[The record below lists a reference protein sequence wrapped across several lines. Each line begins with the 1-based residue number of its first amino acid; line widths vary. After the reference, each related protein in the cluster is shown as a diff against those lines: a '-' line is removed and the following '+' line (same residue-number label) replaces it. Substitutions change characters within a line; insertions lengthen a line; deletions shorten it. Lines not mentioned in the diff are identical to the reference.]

1 MATLARDV
9 MTNKIMMI
17 SVGQSLADAM
27 ELMVEKRIRHLPVV
41 DAELKIVGVLQLQ
54 DFSGISN
61 LEDQYVEAYMST
73 PVEWVSQD
81 IPLRAAILKML
92 EKKIHSL
99 LVADEKNE
107 LVGIVTS
114 EDLLW
119 ILARSLEK
127 SEKKHS
133 ILTLFDIESLDE
145 IAHQISQT
153 GL

>member
-41 DAELKIVGVLQLQ
+41 DAEFKIVGILQLQ
-54 DFSGISN
+54 DFSALSN

-73 PVEWVSQD
+73 PVVWVSQD

-145 IAHQISQT
+145 IAHQIAQT
-153 GL
+153 GI

>member
-1 MATLARDV
+1 
-9 MTNKIMMI
+9 
-17 SVGQSLADAM
+17 
-27 ELMVEKRIRHLPVV
+27 
-41 DAELKIVGVLQLQ
+41 
-54 DFSGISN
+54 
-61 LEDQYVEAYMST
+61 
-73 PVEWVSQD
+73 
-81 IPLRAAILKML
+81 ML

-119 ILARSLEK
+119 ILACSLEK

-145 IAHQISQT
+145 IAHQIAQT
-153 GL
+153 GI

>member
-41 DAELKIVGVLQLQ
+41 DAELKIVGILQLQ
-54 DFSGISN
+54 DFNALSN

-73 PVEWVSQD
+73 PVVWVSQD

-145 IAHQISQT
+145 IAHQIAQT
-153 GL
+153 GI

>member
-1 MATLARDV
+1 MPTHARDV
-9 MTNKIMMI
+9 MTNKIIMI

-27 ELMVEKRIRHLPVV
+27 NLMVEKRIRHLPVI
-41 DAELKIVGVLQLQ
+41 DADLKIVGILHLQ
-54 DFSGISN
+54 DISGLSN
-61 LEDQYVEAYMST
+61 LEDKYVEAYMTT

-81 IPLRAAILKML
+81 IPLRAAILKMI

-99 LVADEKNE
+99 LVADDKNE

-119 ILARSLEK
+119 ILASILEK
-127 SEKKHS
+127 SEKQHS

-145 IAHQISQT
+145 IAHQIAQT

>member
-17 SVGQSLADAM
+17 SVGKSLADAM

-41 DAELKIVGVLQLQ
+41 DAELKIVGILQLQ
-54 DFSGISN
+54 DFSALSN
-61 LEDQYVEAYMST
+61 LEDQYVEAYMSA

-145 IAHQISQT
+145 IAHQIAQT
-153 GL
+153 GI